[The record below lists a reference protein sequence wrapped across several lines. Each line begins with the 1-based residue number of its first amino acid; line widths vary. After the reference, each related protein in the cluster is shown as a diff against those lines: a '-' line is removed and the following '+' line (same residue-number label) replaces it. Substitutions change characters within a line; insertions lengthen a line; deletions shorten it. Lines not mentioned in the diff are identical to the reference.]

1 MEITMNN
8 KKEIKEFKQL
18 NLNNNNDITDQFID
32 CEIIR
37 LKNEIIQLEDNL
49 LITNQ
54 SNNIEKIKNEIQKN
68 KIKLK
73 TLRHNQ
79 RRLKQ

>member
-1 MEITMNN
+1 MNN

-18 NLNNNNDITDQFID
+18 NLNDNNDITDQFID

>member
-1 MEITMNN
+1 MKNQ
-8 KKEIKEFKQL
+8 KEIKQLKQL
-18 NLNNNNDITDQFID
+18 VLDNDLPTIEFIN

-37 LKNEIIQLEDNL
+37 LKNENINLENSL
-49 LITNQ
+49 

-68 KIKLK
+68 KMKLK
-73 TLRHNQ
+73 TLIHNQ

>member
-1 MEITMNN
+1 MNN

-18 NLNNNNDITDQFID
+18 NLNDNNDITDQFID

-37 LKNEIIQLEDNL
+37 LKNEIIQLENNL
-49 LITNQ
+49 LTTNQ

>member
-18 NLNNNNDITDQFID
+18 NLNDNNDITDQFID

-37 LKNEIIQLEDNL
+37 LKNEIIQNHIHSVLYL
-49 LITNQ
+49 FQASFHFLTHHLTSPLIY
-54 SNNIEKIKNEIQKN
+54 
-68 KIKLK
+68 
-73 TLRHNQ
+73 
-79 RRLKQ
+79 